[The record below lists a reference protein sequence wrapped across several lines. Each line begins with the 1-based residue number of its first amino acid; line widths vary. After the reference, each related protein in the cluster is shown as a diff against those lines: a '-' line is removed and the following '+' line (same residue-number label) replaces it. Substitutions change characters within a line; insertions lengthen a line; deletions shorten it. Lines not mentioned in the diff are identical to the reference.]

1 MHRRFAGLPAIAL
14 TGAAVMLSC
23 SAQAQGASEL
33 LCNPSSHELDAVS
46 AAPASHRVV
55 FEDEHVRVL
64 EIVLPPLAVE
74 PVHVHALPS
83 VITGDTGGTDG
94 ARFLYTTYEYDD
106 GDWNV
111 LQRNEIEPT
120 PGRRTVWSP
129 PEGPHAISNVGTVPV
144 RFQRIEIKPEACAA
158 GR

>member
-1 MHRRFAGLPAIAL
+1 MLRTISAMAVAAAIQAAIPAP
-14 TGAAVMLSC
+14 
-23 SAQAQGASEL
+23 AQAQEARA
-33 LCNPSSHELDAVS
+33 PSVRCEPASHELDAVS

-64 EIVLPPLAVE
+64 DIVLPPLAVE

-83 VITGDTGGTDG
+83 VITGDTGGAAG
-94 ARFLYTTYEYDD
+94 ARFTYTTYELDN
-106 GDWNV
+106 GDWKV
-111 LQRNEIEPT
+111 VESHEITPT

-129 PEGPHAISNVGTVPV
+129 PEGPHSIANIGPVPV
-144 RFQRIEIKPEACAA
+144 RFSRIEIKPESCA